1 MKDVY
6 ETLKN
11 NLFNNKDL
19 KGKDFEG
26 TTFESCN
33 IDNTKLDIE
42 GFVAYG
48 TTRGFSVT

>member
-11 NLFNNKDL
+11 SIFINKDL

-48 TTRGFSVT
+48 LSKGFAI